1 MVLEKNLRSRQVPSF
16 YNKEKGSKIMFRE
29 RGGVQTR
36 TKFLDLQSY
45 FYLCINMRGLE
56 KAVGEV
62 IPNRCS
68 LK

>member
-1 MVLEKNLRSRQVPSF
+1 
-16 YNKEKGSKIMFRE
+16 MFRE

-68 LK
+68 LKWNENSVKNFHFTW

>member
-1 MVLEKNLRSRQVPSF
+1 
-16 YNKEKGSKIMFRE
+16 MFRE

-36 TKFLDLQSY
+36 SKFLDLQSY

-62 IPNRCS
+62 NS
-68 LK
+68 QQMFFKMK